1 MFYLGQLTISFLKKL
16 LKFQILIICLTL
28 EALKLFDHIGALL
41 EVLKDLRLSFLHLCL
56 VLLIV
61 AYLLFELLFNL
72 LISLNLISQLKHL
85 SLVIEQVFV
94 FLDEVLLDLLQA
106 FLQFFHLNLRNGGLS
121 LARASPRHHLLLSIL
136 HTLTKFC

>member
-1 MFYLGQLTISFLKKL
+1 MKKL

-28 EALKLFDHIGALL
+28 EALKFFDHIGALL
-41 EVLKDLRLSFLHLCL
+41 EVLKDLRLSFFHLRL

-121 LARASPRHHLLLSIL
+121 LARASPSHHLLLCIL

>member
-1 MFYLGQLTISFLKKL
+1 M
-16 LKFQILIICLTL
+16 
-28 EALKLFDHIGALL
+28 
-41 EVLKDLRLSFLHLCL
+41 RLSFFHLRL
-56 VLLIV
+56 VVLIV

-106 FLQFFHLNLRNGGLS
+106 FLQFFHLNLRDGSLS
-121 LARASPRHHLLLSIL
+121 LAGAGPRHHLLLSIL
-136 HTLTKFC
+136 HALTKFR